1 MSDMEK
7 SRRKELRRSLADWQR
22 AAIGLFALGMVTSV
36 VFSGLLVSQQKETE
50 RMEAKYR
57 AAQAIERDAVE
68 AYGRLLAE
76 VETEREARAAQ
87 TAAYEALAG
96 YQYIGECAITYYCCE
111 AYEHVCGTGDGL
123 TATGIPVAPG
133 IVAVDPEVIPLG
145 STVIIDGTS
154 YLAADTGA
162 LVKGNHID
170 IAVPTHAEA
179 LEKGVGTAEV
189 WIIPAVEDRAS

>member
-1 MSDMEK
+1 MSNMEK

-22 AAIGLFALGMVTSV
+22 AAIGLFALGIVTSA

-76 VETEREARAAQ
+76 VETEREARAAL
-87 TAAYEALAG
+87 TEAYEALSG
-96 YQYIGECAITYYCCE
+96 YQYIGECTVTYYCCE
-111 AYEHVCGTGDGL
+111 AYEHICGTGDGL
-123 TATGIPVAPG
+123 TATGVPVASG

-162 LVKGNHID
+162 AIKGNKID
-170 IAVPTHAEA
+170 IAVLTHVEA
-179 LEKGVGTAEV
+179 LEMGVRTAEV
-189 WIIPAVEDRAS
+189 WIIPARENQGE

>member
-1 MSDMEK
+1 MSDIEK
-7 SRRKELRRSLADWQR
+7 FRQAALRRSLASWQR
-22 AAIGLFALGMVTSV
+22 AAIGLFALGVVTSAV
-36 VFSGLLVSQQKETE
+36 CSGLLVTQQRETE
-50 RMEAKYR
+50 RIEAKYR
-57 AAQAIERDAVE
+57 AAQTGEREAVE

-96 YQYIGECAITYYCCE
+96 CQYIGECAITYYCCE
-111 AYEHVCGTGDGL
+111 AYEHICGTGDGL
-123 TATGIPVAPG
+123 TATGIPAAPG
-133 IVAVDPEVIPLG
+133 IVAVDPAVIPLG

-170 IAVPTHAEA
+170 IAVATHDEA
-179 LEKGVGTAEV
+179 LEKGIGTAEV
-189 WIIPAVEDRAS
+189 WIIPAGEN